1 MPLIR
6 SRATWREFMKINSNY
21 EVRNIGGIDII
32 VPVGGDM
39 SLSGVITLND
49 SALFIWNALKD
60 DITIDELVD
69 KVCAE
74 YDAPKDVIKA
84 DVEEIIEKFK
94 EHDLVV

>member
-1 MPLIR
+1 
-6 SRATWREFMKINSNY
+6 MKINSNY

-49 SALFIWNALKD
+49 SALFIWNALKE
-60 DITIDELVD
+60 DITIDELVE
-69 KVCAE
+69 KVCVE

-94 EHDLVV
+94 EHNLVI